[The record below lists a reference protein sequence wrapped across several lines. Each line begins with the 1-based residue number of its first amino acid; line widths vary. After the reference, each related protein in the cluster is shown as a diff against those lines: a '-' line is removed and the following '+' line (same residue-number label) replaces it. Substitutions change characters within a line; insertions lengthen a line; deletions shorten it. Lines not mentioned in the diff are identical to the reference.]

1 MEVRVWTCLSIVDN
15 DLLVIVVDVHWSLS
29 WMFVGRCRGCSLVV
43 VVDAR
48 WLLSLVLTVDVT
60 VVT

>member
-43 VVDAR
+43 IIGAHSGCNGGDI
-48 WLLSLVLTVDVT
+48 TVT
-60 VVT
+60 CNE